1 MSRKK
6 WAKEVKYGACVF
18 IQLQAHGAGKSNA
31 ISLVSGSIKLIFL
44 AIIAL
49 LTQTSQTM
57 STLNDVKTVLA
68 QSLQLGARA
77 DTLTAD
83 SPLLGALPELDSMA
97 VVLILTSLEEHFGFT
112 VEDDEISA
120 DTFATL
126 GTLTAFAEQKIS
138 A

>member
-1 MSRKK
+1 
-6 WAKEVKYGACVF
+6 
-18 IQLQAHGAGKSNA
+18 
-31 ISLVSGSIKLIFL
+31 
-44 AIIAL
+44 
-49 LTQTSQTM
+49 M
-57 STLNDVKTVLA
+57 STLNEVKTVLA

-97 VVLILTSLEEHFGFT
+97 VVMILTTMEEHFGFT

-126 GTLTAFAEQKIS
+126 GTLTAFAEQKL
-138 A
+138 AG

>member
-1 MSRKK
+1 
-6 WAKEVKYGACVF
+6 
-18 IQLQAHGAGKSNA
+18 
-31 ISLVSGSIKLIFL
+31 
-44 AIIAL
+44 
-49 LTQTSQTM
+49 M

-77 DTLTAD
+77 DMLNED

-97 VVLILTSLEEHFGFT
+97 VVMILTSLEEHFGFT

-126 GTLTAFAEQKIS
+126 GTLTAFAEQKL
-138 A
+138 AG